1 MHLYHTRN
9 CYMHYVY
16 VYQDGLREVIQLS
29 RTALA
34 AEQRQHQA
42 TQRKHH
48 ATQRQH
54 QRTQRKHEAT
64 AALVQGLHTEVK
76 NACIDNMQG
85 AVNDAVN
92 TSVDDTDLLST
103 SDVIA
108 ARRVRGDSGSW
119 DDPSDCFP
127 AEVEAFLLSS
137 SFNFDGTRS
146 FDGIL
151 NGSSRGGGEGS
162 GQISEHS
169 GAGGFGGSP
178 PQRGNGS
185 PESKP
190 RRPHTGTV
198 AAGRGAVE
206 TPAGQAAAGHY
217 YYHEEASEGRK
228 M

>member
-1 MHLYHTRN
+1 M
-9 CYMHYVY
+9 
-16 VYQDGLREVIQLS
+16 IQLS

-34 AEQRQHQA
+34 NEQRQHQA
-42 TQRKHH
+42 TQRKH
-48 ATQRQH
+48 

-64 AALVQGLHTEVK
+64 TALVQGLHAEVK

-108 ARRVRGDSGSW
+108 ACRVRGDSGSW

-146 FDGIL
+146 FNGSL

-162 GQISEHS
+162 GQISQRS

-185 PESKP
+185 PQHRSSESKP

-198 AAGRGAVE
+198 DAGRGQ
-206 TPAGQAAAGHY
+206 GAAGHY